1 MYLQEIENNANNQ
14 LSFYEGDA
22 QQTYGFDGDNGTD
35 GFDDGDGFEGDE
47 YTGQGDDIVDFS
59 GESGCKCSFGTEMAK
74 ARPFIFTVINSNST
88 AKRIAICPSMFAED
102 ATKVVKEG
110 VINWGGTNNGLLAAT
125 GSTES
130 IDFFLA
136 WVLANPTKIPLIKIK
151 TTDTAMFDGSIV
163 LERVSPYGKLGDKK
177 IELGPHVSEKAFND
191 KILTVPLG
199 DDFQFDNQTRCFVTI
214 PAGTEEVPT
223 RVTFTLFTGANI
235 NLPKSLNKKAKRAGR
250 SHKVIMQKAAI
261 LKR

>member
-1 MYLQEIENNANNQ
+1 MYLQEIENKGNNE
-14 LSFYEGDA
+14 LSFYEGDP
-22 QQTYGFDGDNGTD
+22 QGSSYGFDGSD

-59 GESGCKCSFGTEMAK
+59 GEAGCKCSFGTEMAK
-74 ARPFIFTVINSNST
+74 SRPFIFTVSNSNPT
-88 AKRIAICPSMFAED
+88 ARRVAICPSMFAED
-102 ATKVVKEG
+102 ATKVLKEG
-110 VINWGGTNNGLLAAT
+110 VINWGGSNNGLLSAS

-136 WVLANPTKIPLIKIK
+136 WINKNPTKIPLVKIK

-163 LERVSPYGKLGDKK
+163 LERVSPYGKLGDRK
-177 IELGPHVSEKAFND
+177 IELGPFVSEKAFND

-199 DDFQFDNQTRCFVTI
+199 DDFQFDDQTRCFVTI
-214 PAGTEEVPT
+214 PAGTEQNPT
-223 RVTFTLFTGANI
+223 KVTFTLFTGANI
-235 NLPKSLNKKAKRAGR
+235 NLPKSLNKKAARANR
-250 SHKVIMQKAAI
+250 SHKVIMQKSAI